1 MITRTFGIPV
11 WSQRR
16 VTQPH
21 WAPPF
26 SSRDPDDDAAGMF
39 SVIIPL
45 YNGATCLERAI
56 RSVQAQTYQN
66 FEIIVVDDASTD
78 DSLEVARRLASEDP
92 RIAVHAIDHSGA
104 PARPRNHAIQRSKG
118 EFIAFLDQ
126 DDWWFPRKLELQ
138 FAKFAQGD
146 YAVVYSDAVY
156 LDPLSPSDG
165 LLVSELPAH
174 RERFGHVPGRLPE
187 GEVQRDLIL
196 GNFAAQ
202 LTVVVR
208 AAWMRSAGPL
218 DEVAIGVDCYEY
230 LLRLALSGGSFGAVL
245 RPLGVHDRGG
255 LSRDQETART
265 RSLQFVK
272 DLSNSYPQ
280 FRDQWTLR
288 VREYE
293 DALIEDRIQ
302 RMYHGRGAWLTR
314 LTSFYD
320 VLWLDPSAGQ
330 LLRAAKTL
338 VPPAVRRGA
347 RSGIGAVRTLVSR
360 RMGESD
366 I

>member
-1 MITRTFGIPV
+1 MMRTLGVPV
-11 WSQRR
+11 WA
-16 VTQPH
+16 QPRARQPR
-21 WAPPF
+21 WNPPF
-26 SSRDPDDDAAGMF
+26 SARGPDDDAKGMF

-92 RIAVHAIDHSGA
+92 RIAVGAIDHSGA

-126 DDWWFPRKLELQ
+126 DDWWLPRKLEVQADKL
-138 FAKFAQGD
+138 AQGD

-156 LDPLSPSDG
+156 VDPLSPYDG

-187 GEVQRDLIL
+187 GQVQRDLIL

-208 AAWMRSAGPL
+208 TAWIRKAGPL
-218 DEVAIGVDCYEY
+218 DEAAIGVDCYEY

-245 RPLGVHDRGG
+245 SPLAVHERGS
-255 LSRDQETART
+255 LSRDQESARA
-265 RSLQFVK
+265 RSLQFIK
-272 DLSNSYPQ
+272 DLSHSHPQ
-280 FRDQWTLR
+280 FRDQWRSR

-302 RMYHGRGAWLTR
+302 HMYHDGRSLLTR

-320 VLWLDPSAGQ
+320 VLWLDPSAAQ
-330 LLRAAKTL
+330 LWRATKL
-338 VPPAVRRGA
+338 LPPPAVRRAA
-347 RSGIGAVRTLVSR
+347 RSAFYAVRSLVNR
-360 RMGESD
+360 RMTDSEV
-366 I
+366 

>member
-1 MITRTFGIPV
+1 MMRTFGVPV

-16 VTQPH
+16 SRQPG
-21 WAPPF
+21 WSPPF
-26 SSRDPDDDAAGMF
+26 STRGPDDEARGMF

-45 YNGATCLERAI
+45 YNGAACLKRAI

-66 FEIIVVDDASTD
+66 LEIIVVDDASTD
-78 DSLEVARRLASEDP
+78 ESLEVARRLASEDP
-92 RIAVHAIDHSGA
+92 RITVDTIAHSGA

-126 DDWWFPRKLELQ
+126 DDWWFPQKLELQ
-138 FAKFAQGD
+138 LAKFAQGD

-165 LLVSELPAH
+165 VLVSELPAH
-174 RERFGHVPGRLPE
+174 RERFGHVRGRLPE

-208 AAWMRSAGPL
+208 AAWVRNAGPL

-230 LLRLALSGGSFGAVL
+230 LLRLALSGGSFGVVL
-245 RPLGVHDRGG
+245 RPLGVHDRGS

-272 DLSNSYPQ
+272 DLSQSYPQ

-302 RMYHGRGAWLTR
+302 HMYQDGRALLTR

-320 VLWLDPSAGQ
+320 VLWLDPRAGQ
-330 LLRAAKTL
+330 LWRATKL
-338 VPPAVRRGA
+338 LLPPAVRRSA
-347 RSGIGAVRTLVSR
+347 RSAIYAVRSIVNR
-360 RMGESD
+360 RISESD
-366 I
+366 V